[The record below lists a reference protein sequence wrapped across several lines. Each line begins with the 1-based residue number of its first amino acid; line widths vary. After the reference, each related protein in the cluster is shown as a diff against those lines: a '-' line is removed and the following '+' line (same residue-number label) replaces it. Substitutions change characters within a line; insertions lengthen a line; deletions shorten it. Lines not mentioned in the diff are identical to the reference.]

1 MKTHI
6 QWLYMLPLFVLNSA
20 CSKSDFLNKKPITT
34 IISPSTLNDLQHLL
48 DNETVQYTGGL
59 AQLAD
64 DDYSVPNHED
74 LLIISPTERN
84 SYIWAKDIYESETT
98 IQDWNNPYSMIFY
111 SNCVLDGLNNSD
123 SSSSTRGQYLKGW
136 ALFNR
141 AYAFYDLTRNFCKAY
156 DVNTASSDLGIPLR
170 LKPGIDIIEK
180 RATLQQT
187 FNQILS
193 DLAIA
198 EPLLP
203 ADRPGSN
210 LNRPSKIAV
219 YALLSRIYLDMRN
232 YVLAE
237 AYSRQCLNLYSVL
250 IDYNSLN
257 QNSNAP
263 FNNKNPELIYNTSM
277 VNSYELTMTY
287 QFSSSRIARELISSY
302 SANDLRLTTYYKKNG
317 DGISYTKKSGY
328 YGASY
333 YPFTGLAVDEVY
345 LINAECQAR
354 IGDVTTSMK
363 LLNQLLITRYLN
375 TIPYLPLT
383 ATSPEEAL
391 RIVLLERRKEL
402 VFRALRWHD
411 LKRINKEGAN
421 ITLKRTVNGVDY
433 KLPPNDPRWVFPIPN
448 DEIILSGIPQN
459 VR

>member
-1 MKTHI
+1 
-6 QWLYMLPLFVLNSA
+6 MLPMLVLYSA

-48 DNETVQYTGGL
+48 DNETVQYTCGL

-64 DDYSVPNHED
+64 DDYFVPNHED

-84 SYIWAKDIYESETT
+84 SYIWAKDIYESETS
-98 IQDWNNPYSMIFY
+98 IQDWNKPYSMIFY
-111 SNCVLDGLNNSD
+111 SNCVLEGLNKSD
-123 SSSSTRGQYLKGW
+123 SSSSPRGQYLKGW

-170 LKPGIDIIEK
+170 LKSGIDIIEQ

-193 DLAIA
+193 DLASAAI
-198 EPLLP
+198 LLP

-219 YALLSRIYLDMRN
+219 YALLSRIYLDMRD
-232 YVLAE
+232 YVRAE
-237 AYSRQCLNLYSVL
+237 AYSSQCLSLYSEL
-250 IDYNSLN
+250 IDYNTLN
-257 QNSNAP
+257 QSSNAP
-263 FNNKNPELIYNTSM
+263 FNNKNPELIYNTTT
-277 VNSYELTMTY
+277 VTSYELLMTN
-287 QFSSSRIARELISSY
+287 QFTLSRIAKELTSTY
-302 SANDLRLTTYYKKNG
+302 STNDLRLTTYYKKNG
-317 DGISYTKKSGY
+317 DGISYTKKNGY
-328 YGASY
+328 YGTSY
-333 YPFTGLAVDEVY
+333 YPFTGLAVDEIY
-345 LINAECQAR
+345 IINAECQAR
-354 IGDVTTSMK
+354 IGSVNTAMK
-363 LLNQLLITRYLN
+363 LLNKLLITRYLN
-375 TIPYLPLT
+375 TSPYIPLT
-383 ATSPEEAL
+383 AASPEEAL

-411 LKRINKEGAN
+411 LKRLNKEGAN
-421 ITLKRTVNGVDY
+421 INLRRTVNGVDY
-433 KLPPNDPRWVFPIPN
+433 ILPPNDPRWVFPIPN
-448 DEIILSGIPQN
+448 DEITLSGISQN